1 MDDKGDANF
10 ARYVVM
16 NKPSR
21 VRSVLVMEDLSDWK
35 NKTVGTFLS
44 RDEAMMCFRNIA
56 KMHATFWSDKKK
68 IIADYLKYVSFTENI
83 RGSYSY

>member
-1 MDDKGDANF
+1 MISSITGLDDKGDANF

-35 NKTVGTFLS
+35 NKTVGTLLS
-44 RDEAMMCFRNIA
+44 KDEAMMCFRNIA
-56 KMHATFWSDKKK
+56 KMHAAFWSDKKK
-68 IIADYLKYVSFTENI
+68 IIADYLKYVNSI
-83 RGSYSY
+83 